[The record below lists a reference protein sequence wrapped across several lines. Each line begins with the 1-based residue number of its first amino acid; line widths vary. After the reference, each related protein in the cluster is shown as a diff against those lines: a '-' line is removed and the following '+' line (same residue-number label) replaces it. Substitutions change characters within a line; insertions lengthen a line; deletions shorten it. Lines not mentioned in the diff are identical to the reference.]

1 MTTDVPK
8 PNVAR
13 FISRMKNMRGNAAI
27 YELDPP
33 YLEVRDEDED
43 EERTY
48 FNHQYVAVSSV
59 DLLTFSTP
67 IPGYRT
73 SETMIFPASLTT
85 IVSFCELVMI
95 PYKSHEEAL
104 KILGYTIDRPQSEA
118 SQPLELTESAGQDK
132 E

>member
-8 PNVAR
+8 PNIAR
-13 FISRMKNMRGNAAI
+13 FIFRMKNMRGNAAI

-59 DLLTFSTP
+59 DLLTFGTP

-85 IVSFCELVMI
+85 IVSFRELVMI
-95 PYKSHEEAL
+95 PYKSHEEAF
-104 KILGYTIDRPQSEA
+104 KILGYTIDRPQIEA